1 MAWAIDPM
9 RACDWSGA
17 PGRGGAAPGA
27 ARDARRDDDEYG
39 DGGYTAS
46 HPLSAFSRPGGIQRT
61 HSQGLVKAG
70 ALRCVSL

>member
-27 ARDARRDDDEYG
+27 PRDARRDDDEYG
-39 DGGYTAS
+39 DGGYTQPS
-46 HPLSAFSRPGGIQRT
+46 IP
-61 HSQGLVKAG
+61 
-70 ALRCVSL
+70 